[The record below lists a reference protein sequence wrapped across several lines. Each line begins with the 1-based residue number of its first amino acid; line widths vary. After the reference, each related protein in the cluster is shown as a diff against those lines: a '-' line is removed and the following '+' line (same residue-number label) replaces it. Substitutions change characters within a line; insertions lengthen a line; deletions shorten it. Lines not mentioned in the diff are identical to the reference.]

1 MFANF
6 VVNLQT
12 FYCKSLVG
20 FLGHCFRHPAHPV
33 TKLLSL
39 PLAER
44 LASLRQRNPRV
55 PSGLAQSARELM
67 ISVGVQI
74 GELVAGRP
82 GVRGHAGYVFR
93 WGEGFFE
100 EFRDGGPGWHFQKN
114 DKSAID
120 LRVRMLL
127 DLFRR
132 RRNSTLPALMD
143 FRQYA
148 LSDVQGEDSAS
159 IGVG

>member
-1 MFANF
+1 M
-6 VVNLQT
+6 
-12 FYCKSLVG
+12 
-20 FLGHCFRHPAHPV
+20 
-33 TKLLSL
+33 
-39 PLAER
+39 
-44 LASLRQRNPRV
+44 RQRNPRV
-55 PSGLAQSARELM
+55 PSDLAQSARELM

-100 EFRDGGPGWHFQKN
+100 VFRDGDPGWHFQKH

-132 RRNSTLPALMD
+132 RRNSLPALMD
-143 FRQYA
+143 FRQFA
-148 LSDVQGEDSAS
+148 LSDVQCEDSAS
-159 IGVG
+159 VGVG